1 MKALKD
7 DRVLIGIGV
16 LFFGIAFIDQAMT
29 KADNLS
35 ELSIVGKTSCA
46 IMGAIL
52 AWFVIK
58 YLVIGMIFKRK

>member
-16 LFFGIAFIDQAMT
+16 LFFGIAFVDQAIT
-29 KADNLS
+29 KADNLR
-35 ELSIVGKTSCA
+35 ELSIIGKTACV

-52 AWFVIK
+52 AWFVVK
-58 YLVIGMIFKRK
+58 YLVIGLVFKRK